1 MINNFFELAGFIF
14 ESTINIGEIIGAI
27 MDSNNKANKNIQDK
41 VSNSTSA
48 AAGLSNL
55 AKYDASLQQETS
67 KINIHFDEK
76 RPSQQC
82 NLTYA
87 EKIDQIIEQV
97 NRFKANQH
105 NYVNLQQS
113 AALINKMLDIK
124 AKYVA
129 KLNTKHD
136 LYIMEQT
143 IDRIYD
149 NIF

>member
-1 MINNFFELAGFIF
+1 MTDDFFELVNFIF
-14 ESTINIGEIIGAI
+14 ESSVNISEIIDAVI
-27 MDSNNKANKNIQDK
+27 DLNNNKKENKNIQDNM
-41 VSNSTSA
+41 SI
-48 AAGLSNL
+48 LSNF
-55 AKYDASLQQETS
+55 AENKEDKFMLQQETN
-67 KINIHFDEK
+67 KINSDSNEE
-76 RPSQQC
+76 RPLQQC

-97 NRFKANQH
+97 NRFKANQN

-113 AALINKMLDIK
+113 TALINKMLDIK